1 MYVLL
6 IYSLINKYIYTS
18 KPNLEYTFNMEEIF
32 LFKENLTYNV
42 KTVRIKLEV
51 KTTLKNTSKLS

>member
-6 IYSLINKYIYTS
+6 IYSLINNYIYTS

-51 KTTLKNTSKLS
+51 KTTLKNTSK

>member
-18 KPNLEYTFNMEEIF
+18 KPNLEYTFNMEELF

-51 KTTLKNTSKLS
+51 KTTLKNTSK

>member
-1 MYVLL
+1 
-6 IYSLINKYIYTS
+6 
-18 KPNLEYTFNMEEIF
+18 MEEIF

-51 KTTLKNTSKLS
+51 KTTLKNTSK

>member
-6 IYSLINKYIYTS
+6 IYSLMNNYIYTS

-42 KTVRIKLEV
+42 KAVRIKLEV
-51 KTTLKNTSKLS
+51 KTTLKNTSK

>member
-1 MYVLL
+1 MVE
-6 IYSLINKYIYTS
+6 K
-18 KPNLEYTFNMEEIF
+18 
-32 LFKENLTYNV
+32 FKENLTYNV